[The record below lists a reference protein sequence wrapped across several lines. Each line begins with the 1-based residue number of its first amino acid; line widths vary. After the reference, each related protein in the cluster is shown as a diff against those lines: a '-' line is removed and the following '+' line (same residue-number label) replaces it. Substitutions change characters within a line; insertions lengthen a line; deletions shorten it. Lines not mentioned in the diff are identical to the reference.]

1 VFFEIIERKS
11 KMKNTYEIKDNTNT
25 INAFRGNNILE
36 AIDEYLAYF
45 NDRKVETIK
54 SVTLF
59 HYGNLK

>member
-1 VFFEIIERKS
+1 
-11 KMKNTYEIKDNTNT
+11 MKNTYEIKDNTNT